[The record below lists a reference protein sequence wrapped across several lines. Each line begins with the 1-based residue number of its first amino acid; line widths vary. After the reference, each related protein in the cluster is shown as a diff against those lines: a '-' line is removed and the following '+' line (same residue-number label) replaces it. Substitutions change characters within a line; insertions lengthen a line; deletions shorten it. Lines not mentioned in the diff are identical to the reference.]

1 MLGLLL
7 PLGSFSFYS
16 FVKFGFDHLSVRRL
30 IGTSEMRTFLCISF
44 GIALWQGSND
54 CLGVVVAR
62 RLSAALFFFSWLVFL
77 QLLADFLDQAR
88 TWK

>member
-1 MLGLLL
+1 MLL

-16 FVKFGFDHLSVRRL
+16 FVKFGFDHLSMRRL
-30 IGTSEMRTFLCISF
+30 IGTSEMRTFLCITF
-44 GIALWQGSND
+44 GIALLQGSND

-62 RLSAALFFFSWLVFL
+62 RLSAALFFFFFSRLVFL